1 MSSLPRSTSLGTGLE
16 DPFISNSGNGQS
28 LAGRQHRRVPSEEGE
43 ILSDEE
49 DNKPGNNQ
57 SSAVRKHRRVPSE
70 DGEIFSDEENARS
83 SAQPK
88 AVFGTAPVQSK
99 VSSAVKLPAAP
110 SSQNSSAPLAM
121 PQVHQEMHRQRVLSN
136 NMSVLSA
143 VAAPFVPNAIA
154 QGNDGGTNV
163 EVDKRTDCRL
173 CSVKDGISS
182 LLGISNQPADEPSQT
197 GKKTGG
203 ELPWTTKQKQDS
215 PSQSGSGFPC
225 QADQNTMGTENFYTP
240 SSSSTDRVLHTAQE
254 NRRNAFS
261 DETNLYNR
269 RAVVQHLYP
278 GNPQGMLDCTGIRPP
293 RGFAGQR
300 PPQISKFRASSQNAP
315 YSLPQLPS
323 QFSCYVSTPSNYKPH
338 FFDGSDDSLDHL
350 KQGPFHAGQ
359 NGDSNQSSMFDHYTP
374 TPAIP
379 HNHVSNQS
387 QINPYAHDGNTMGSG
402 NYFTGSSNYPQQL
415 QHHLYAAL
423 PPHRE
428 LGQPNQRTAKD
439 FFISEDL
446 RQTLQRKS
454 EASLMTIPSYRVN
467 DTSSEHAIRNIQSN
481 WKRVRNANVV
491 SVHLAFTNSGFGD
504 SSLIF
509 VTDFHPMAETL
520 AQKHFTGPPK
530 YGNRYSTTGVS
541 EQNLW
546 AYIVQIANALKSIH
560 NAGLAARVL
569 DPSKI
574 LFTSQGH
581 IRLNACAILDVVQSD
596 KHQVL
601 ADLQR
606 TDLQLFGKLIVAL
619 GSSTMSQHNQ
629 SRAMESF
636 NRSYSPRLKEITT
649 WLLEQTSTNRNDG
662 IDKFLTLIASDIT
675 TAFDSS
681 LHHDDFLQSTLMG
694 ELENAR
700 ILRLIT
706 KMNHINE
713 RPEYEHDQQW
723 AEWGKCYPIKL
734 FRDYVYHQVDAQGK
748 PHLDLAHVLSCLN
761 KLDAG
766 SDEKITLS
774 SRDEETVIVVTY
786 KEVKTAIE
794 TAFND
799 LSRR

>member
-1 MSSLPRSTSLGTGLE
+1 MVPCLAIPVMRTRLCLPRMANCTVCDVFRVSAGDVLEDVTSLTSIVG
-16 DPFISNSGNGQS
+16 
-28 LAGRQHRRVPSEEGE
+28 
-43 ILSDEE
+43 
-49 DNKPGNNQ
+49 
-57 SSAVRKHRRVPSE
+57 
-70 DGEIFSDEENARS
+70 
-83 SAQPK
+83 
-88 AVFGTAPVQSK
+88 
-99 VSSAVKLPAAP
+99 
-110 SSQNSSAPLAM
+110 
-121 PQVHQEMHRQRVLSN
+121 
-136 NMSVLSA
+136 
-143 VAAPFVPNAIA
+143 
-154 QGNDGGTNV
+154 
-163 EVDKRTDCRL
+163 
-173 CSVKDGISS
+173 
-182 LLGISNQPADEPSQT
+182 
-197 GKKTGG
+197 
-203 ELPWTTKQKQDS
+203 
-215 PSQSGSGFPC
+215 
-225 QADQNTMGTENFYTP
+225 
-240 SSSSTDRVLHTAQE
+240 
-254 NRRNAFS
+254 
-261 DETNLYNR
+261 
-269 RAVVQHLYP
+269 
-278 GNPQGMLDCTGIRPP
+278 
-293 RGFAGQR
+293 
-300 PPQISKFRASSQNAP
+300 
-315 YSLPQLPS
+315 
-323 QFSCYVSTPSNYKPH
+323 
-338 FFDGSDDSLDHL
+338 
-350 KQGPFHAGQ
+350 
-359 NGDSNQSSMFDHYTP
+359 
-374 TPAIP
+374 
-379 HNHVSNQS
+379 
-387 QINPYAHDGNTMGSG
+387 
-402 NYFTGSSNYPQQL
+402 
-415 QHHLYAAL
+415 
-423 PPHRE
+423 
-428 LGQPNQRTAKD
+428 
-439 FFISEDL
+439 
-446 RQTLQRKS
+446 
-454 EASLMTIPSYRVN
+454 YRVN

-546 AYIVQIANALKSIH
+546 AYIVQIASALKSIH
-560 NAGLAARVL
+560 SAGLAARVL

-574 LFTSQGH
+574 LLTSQGR
-581 IRLNACAILDVVQSD
+581 IRLNACAILDVVRADQ
-596 KHQVL
+596 HQVL

-636 NRSYSPRLKEITT
+636 NRSYSPRLKEITN
-649 WLLEQTSTNRNDG
+649 WLLEQTSTNRTDG

-681 LHHDDFLQSTLMG
+681 LHQDDFLQSTLMG

-700 ILRLIT
+700 ILRLLT

-774 SRDEETVIVVTY
+774 SRDEETVIVATY

-794 TAFND
+794 AAFND
-799 LSRR
+799 LSRRSV